1 MIVQRRIDFFIFVSK
16 KSRGKYE
23 THKMDLRGRQTS
35 LFTLGYQRK
44 KKVGYRALLDSP
56 SIHGRLYSECLL

>member
-1 MIVQRRIDFFIFVSK
+1 MRIDFSIFVSK

-23 THKMDLRGRQTS
+23 TPKMDLRDRQTS

-44 KKVGYRALLDSP
+44 EKVSYRALLDSS
-56 SIHGRLYSECLL
+56 SIHLQTLFQMFIVIVF